1 MWAAA
6 LATVAAAQAL
16 DMSAQPFLKWG
27 LETLDKGASQPEPK
41 WLHFLKIQLGL
52 LSLGIAAGVAGAIRV
67 SRRTAPVPISFP
79 QTAAIVF
86 LALVASLTQ
95 IRWVAL
101 SLGRSELNETT
112 LPLANT
118 IAVDEA
124 RLDGVRFRVRS
135 ARIGDVQDAKDPTRS
150 LQNVLILEIEIS
162 SDGNGGDLR
171 RLTGLC
177 PGPNSPYVATDGNL
191 LRLVEWPDGFSPA
204 GEDGTTT
211 LVLAFEPPTA
221 DAVELELRIPGS
233 LHRGLRI
240 PPLTR

>member
-27 LETLDKGASQPEPK
+27 LETVDKGVLQPEPM
-41 WLHFLKIQLGL
+41 WMHFLKIQLGL
-52 LSLGIAAGVAGAIRV
+52 LGLGIAAGVAGAIRV
-67 SRRTAPVPISFP
+67 SRRTAPVPFSFP
-79 QTAAIVF
+79 QTAAITF
-86 LALVASLTQ
+86 LAFVALMTQ
-95 IRWVAL
+95 IRWLAL
-101 SLGRSELNETT
+101 SMGGSELSEIT
-112 LPLANT
+112 LPLARSV
-118 IAVDEA
+118 AEDRA
-124 RLDGVRFRVRS
+124 RLDRVQFWVRS

>member
-52 LSLGIAAGVAGAIRV
+52 LGLGIAAGVAGAIRV
-67 SRRTAPVPISFP
+67 SRRTAPVPFSFP
-79 QTAAIVF
+79 QTAAVVF

-101 SLGRSELNETT
+101 SMGRSELNETT
-112 LPLANT
+112 LPLARSV
-118 IAVDEA
+118 AEDRA
-124 RLDGVRFRVRS
+124 RLDRVQFWVRS
-135 ARIGDVQDAKDPTRS
+135 ARIGDVHDAKDPTRS
-150 LQNVLILEIEIS
+150 LQNVMVLEIEVS
-162 SDGNGGDLR
+162 SDGSGGDLGPR
-171 RLTGLC
+171 IGLG
-177 PGPNSPYVATDGNL
+177 PGPNSPYVVADGGL
-191 LRLVEWPDGFSPA
+191 LRRVEWPTGFSPA

-211 LVLAFEPPTA
+211 LILAFEPPTA

-240 PPLTR
+240 PPLSR